1 MLSYLIG
8 NPLIC
13 SCQSYAQKLWL
24 RRHRKWLDNDK
35 RGSKVGP
42 QCQEPTPIL
51 DRYLLSVKDSELCP
65 LPSVNSLQL
74 SEIEPTSFLV
84 TWDSPDTNMTGLR
97 GFIVAYHRTDRN
109 DQVKKYR
116 LSPSIRGFQIG
127 DISDDSSYRVCVVT
141 RGSSYK
147 RESSKNHISSIDILN
162 SSKQQTNKRNKKKY
176 KNRNKDA
183 QNVITDDDDF
193 DIKDSEDED
202 VTLSQLVLL
211 REERSSDQNEER
223 NTNKILTDEGG
234 SIMVSDQIVLTDT
247 LTSNDVIIDEFSN
260 DTESSYIP
268 IYPSSNDTG
277 LLVLKPAIVNLGS
290 QSSKCTEI
298 HTPMDPAKMKFVDN
312 KRMSIMIGCIS
323 GVVVFI
329 CILMSIVT
337 KPTAKDDEDA
347 PEDSTA
353 PADSLSG
360 STRKSPAGSKHPPD
374 TRSDSLHFSV
384 PDGARHSRTDSRSSS
399 MANRINLIGDGGNNI
414 GHAPNPR
421 TSMGD
426 RSERYSK
433 YNILY
438 LYRF

>member
-433 YNILY
+433 YHIL
-438 LYRF
+438 

>member
-1 MLSYLIG
+1 MLSYFIG

-223 NTNKILTDEGG
+223 KTNKILTDEGG

-312 KRMSIMIGCIS
+312 KRMSIMIGCVS

-337 KPTAKDDEDA
+337 KPSAKEDEDE

-384 PDGARHSRTDSRSSS
+384 PDAARHSRTDSRSSS
-399 MANRINLIGDGGNNI
+399 MANHINLIGDGGNNI

-426 RSERYSK
+426 RSER
-433 YNILY
+433 
-438 LYRF
+438 

>member
-1 MLSYLIG
+1 
-8 NPLIC
+8 
-13 SCQSYAQKLWL
+13 
-24 RRHRKWLDNDK
+24 
-35 RGSKVGP
+35 
-42 QCQEPTPIL
+42 
-51 DRYLLSVKDSELCP
+51 
-65 LPSVNSLQL
+65 
-74 SEIEPTSFLV
+74 
-84 TWDSPDTNMTGLR
+84 MTGLR

-162 SSKQQTNKRNKKKY
+162 SSKQQTNISSNKRNKKKY

-247 LTSNDVIIDEFSN
+247 LTSNDVIIDEYSN

-312 KRMSIMIGCIS
+312 KRMSIMIGCVS

-337 KPTAKDDEDA
+337 KPNAKEDEDA

-399 MANRINLIGDGGNNI
+399 MANRINLIGDGGNNM
-414 GHAPNPR
+414 GHAQNQR

-426 RSERYSK
+426 RSER
-433 YNILY
+433 
-438 LYRF
+438 

>member
-147 RESSKNHISSIDILN
+147 RESSKNHLSSIDILN
-162 SSKQQTNKRNKKKY
+162 SSKQQINKRNKKKY

-193 DIKDSEDED
+193 DIKDSKDED

-312 KRMSIMIGCIS
+312 KRMSIMIGCVS

-337 KPTAKDDEDA
+337 KPSAKEDEDE

-360 STRKSPAGSKHPPD
+360 STRKSTAGSKHPPD

-426 RSERYSK
+426 RSER
-433 YNILY
+433 
-438 LYRF
+438 

>member
-1 MLSYLIG
+1 M
-8 NPLIC
+8 
-13 SCQSYAQKLWL
+13 
-24 RRHRKWLDNDK
+24 
-35 RGSKVGP
+35 
-42 QCQEPTPIL
+42 
-51 DRYLLSVKDSELCP
+51 SVKDSELCP

-312 KRMSIMIGCIS
+312 KRMSIMIGCVS

-337 KPTAKDDEDA
+337 KPSAKEDEDA

-426 RSERYSK
+426 RSER
-433 YNILY
+433 
-438 LYRF
+438 

>member
-162 SSKQQTNKRNKKKY
+162 SSKQQINKRNKKKY

-426 RSERYSK
+426 RSER
-433 YNILY
+433 
-438 LYRF
+438 

>member
-147 RESSKNHISSIDILN
+147 RESSKNHLSSIDILN

-329 CILMSIVT
+329 CILISIVT

-426 RSERYSK
+426 RSER
-433 YNILY
+433 
-438 LYRF
+438 

>member
-1 MLSYLIG
+1 M
-8 NPLIC
+8 
-13 SCQSYAQKLWL
+13 
-24 RRHRKWLDNDK
+24 
-35 RGSKVGP
+35 
-42 QCQEPTPIL
+42 
-51 DRYLLSVKDSELCP
+51 SVKDSELCP

-162 SSKQQTNKRNKKKY
+162 SSKQQTYISSNKRNKKKY

-312 KRMSIMIGCIS
+312 KRMSIMIGCVS

-426 RSERYSK
+426 RSER
-433 YNILY
+433 
-438 LYRF
+438 

>member
-193 DIKDSEDED
+193 DIKDSKDED

-312 KRMSIMIGCIS
+312 KRMSIMIGCVS

-399 MANRINLIGDGGNNI
+399 MANRINLIGDGANNI

-426 RSERYSK
+426 RSER
-433 YNILY
+433 
-438 LYRF
+438 

>member
-193 DIKDSEDED
+193 DIKDSKDED

-223 NTNKILTDEGG
+223 KTNKILTDEGG

-426 RSERYSK
+426 RSER
-433 YNILY
+433 
-438 LYRF
+438 

>member
-193 DIKDSEDED
+193 DIKDSKDED

-426 RSERYSK
+426 RSER
-433 YNILY
+433 
-438 LYRF
+438 

>member
-1 MLSYLIG
+1 MLSYFIG

-162 SSKQQTNKRNKKKY
+162 SSKQQANKRNKKKY

-426 RSERYSK
+426 RSER
-433 YNILY
+433 
-438 LYRF
+438 

>member
-1 MLSYLIG
+1 MLSYFIG

-162 SSKQQTNKRNKKKY
+162 SSKQQSNISSNKRNKKKY

-421 TSMGD
+421 SSMGD
-426 RSERYSK
+426 RSER
-433 YNILY
+433 
-438 LYRF
+438 

>member
-1 MLSYLIG
+1 MLSYFIG

-312 KRMSIMIGCIS
+312 KRMSIMIGCVS

-337 KPTAKDDEDA
+337 KPSAKEDEDE

-426 RSERYSK
+426 RSER
-433 YNILY
+433 
-438 LYRF
+438 

>member
-162 SSKQQTNKRNKKKY
+162 SSKQQANKRNKKKY

-426 RSERYSK
+426 RSER
-433 YNILY
+433 
-438 LYRF
+438 

>member
-426 RSERYSK
+426 RSER
-433 YNILY
+433 
-438 LYRF
+438 

>member
-147 RESSKNHISSIDILN
+147 RESSKNHLSSIDILN
-162 SSKQQTNKRNKKKY
+162 SSKQQTYISSNKRNKKKY

-211 REERSSDQNEER
+211 REERSSDQNDER
-223 NTNKILTDEGG
+223 NTNKI
-234 SIMVSDQIVLTDT
+234 I
-247 LTSNDVIIDEFSN
+247 
-260 DTESSYIP
+260 
-268 IYPSSNDTG
+268 
-277 LLVLKPAIVNLGS
+277 
-290 QSSKCTEI
+290 
-298 HTPMDPAKMKFVDN
+298 
-312 KRMSIMIGCIS
+312 
-323 GVVVFI
+323 
-329 CILMSIVT
+329 
-337 KPTAKDDEDA
+337 
-347 PEDSTA
+347 
-353 PADSLSG
+353 
-360 STRKSPAGSKHPPD
+360 
-374 TRSDSLHFSV
+374 
-384 PDGARHSRTDSRSSS
+384 
-399 MANRINLIGDGGNNI
+399 
-414 GHAPNPR
+414 
-421 TSMGD
+421 
-426 RSERYSK
+426 
-433 YNILY
+433 
-438 LYRF
+438 

>member
-1 MLSYLIG
+1 MLSYFIG

-147 RESSKNHISSIDILN
+147 RESSKNHLSSIDILN
-162 SSKQQTNKRNKKKY
+162 SSKQQTYISNNKRNKKKY

-183 QNVITDDDDF
+183 QNVIKDEDDF

-312 KRMSIMIGCIS
+312 KRMSIMIGCVS

-337 KPTAKDDEDA
+337 KPNAKEDEDA

-384 PDGARHSRTDSRSSS
+384 PDGTRHSRTDSRSSS
-399 MANRINLIGDGGNNI
+399 MANRINLIGDGGNNM
-414 GHAPNPR
+414 GHAQNPR

-426 RSERYSK
+426 RSER
-433 YNILY
+433 
-438 LYRF
+438 